1 MTVTLTAEQEKF
13 IAEQLAD
20 GHYRSAAD
28 VVAQSLGML
37 RAQEEFIRENA
48 AELKEK
54 IAVGIEQ
61 IRRGEVLEGEK
72 VFNHLLEKNRR
83 RTRK

>member
-1 MTVTLTAEQEKF
+1 
-13 IAEQLAD
+13 
-20 GHYRSAAD
+20 
-28 VVAQSLGML
+28 ML
-37 RAQEEFIRENA
+37 RAQEKFIRENA

-61 IRRGEVLEGEK
+61 IRRGEVLDGGK
-72 VFNHLLEKNRR
+72 VFERLIEKNRQ